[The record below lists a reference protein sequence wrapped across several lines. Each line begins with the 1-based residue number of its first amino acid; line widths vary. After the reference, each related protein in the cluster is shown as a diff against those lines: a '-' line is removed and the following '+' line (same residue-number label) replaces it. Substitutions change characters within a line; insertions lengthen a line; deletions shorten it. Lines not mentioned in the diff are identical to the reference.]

1 VESGI
6 VEESGIVVEQE
17 TGVESGIEVVRETGA
32 EPAIE
37 VARAHEIAVRA
48 LARRTAAAGRVEE
61 AEIGWAAAMFR
72 RPAQAAKARS
82 AAVVAA

>member
-1 VESGI
+1 MESGI

-32 EPAIE
+32 EPAIV

-48 LARRTAAAGRVEE
+48 QARRTAAAG
-61 AEIGWAAAMFR
+61 
-72 RPAQAAKARS
+72 
-82 AAVVAA
+82 